1 MGMNKEFMSEFYDR
15 FYEDCIFETV
25 GESPKMEEMRKRR
38 TEAESH
44 LKSIIG
50 EVGTPAWRAYEAA
63 MKVHYEYLDFVVK
76 SMYLKGAED
85 RDKMLE

>member
-1 MGMNKEFMSEFYDR
+1 MNKKFMSKFYDR
-15 FYEDCIFETV
+15 YYEDPIYETV
-25 GESPKMEEMRKRR
+25 GETEELAELRRRR
-38 TEAESH
+38 TEAEEN
-44 LKSIIG
+44 LQAIIG

-63 MKVHYEYLDFVVK
+63 MKVHYEYLDFVAK